1 MRHLRFFV
9 VTAVILTI
17 VSLGSAMTPAGA
29 FGPGDNF
36 NQPFGIA
43 GGSSGRQF
51 FDNTNFSTKQPCEP
65 NHAGNSGGRSTGSS
79 SGSRPPF
86 RGADKH
92 RGGSFD
98 TLLAVYRGN
107 SLCGGLRRG
116 GQDDCQGIGS
126 SCVAFIAQPYTTYR
140 IAVDGYNGAPGLPPV
155 HPPERLSTR
164 SFEPEARVDR

>member
-65 NHAGNSGGRSTGSS
+65 NHAGNAGGHSDWFIL
-79 SGSRPPF
+79 GSR
-86 RGADKH
+86 AH
-92 RGGSFD
+92 RSVVRINTAGSSFD

-107 SLCGGLRRG
+107 SLCGGLRRVAAN
-116 GQDDCQGIGS
+116 DDCQGIGS

-140 IAVDGYNGAPGLPPV
+140 IAVDGYNGAAGRYYL
-155 HPPERLSTR
+155 RFTR
-164 SFEPEARVDR
+164 QNV